1 MALGVSNVGTGIKKG
16 NRNGTNLEKM
26 CDAIDD
32 PAIDTRLAGLSAG
45 ILIPEPVISN
55 RVLYIYMLLLI
66 LNFNN
71 VRLIYGTLVA
81 QLSRKTTNC

>member
-1 MALGVSNVGTGIKKG
+1 
-16 NRNGTNLEKM
+16 
-26 CDAIDD
+26 
-32 PAIDTRLAGLSAG
+32 LSAG